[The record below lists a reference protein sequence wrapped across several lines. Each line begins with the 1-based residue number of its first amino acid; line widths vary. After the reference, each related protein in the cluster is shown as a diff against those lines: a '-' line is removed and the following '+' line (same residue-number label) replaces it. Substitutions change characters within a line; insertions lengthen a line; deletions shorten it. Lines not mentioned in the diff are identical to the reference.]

1 MNQGESIMNKK
12 QEVVPASST
21 AVALPDDML
30 AAMAADAKA
39 SAALERPAVSNI
51 SLKAGILSYNGDPV
65 KGNKLRVVILAAS
78 HLNVFYGKQYDP
90 DNISS
95 PKCFALS
102 ETGEAMA
109 PDGNVPAPCST
120 VCNTCPNAKWGSA
133 IRDGK
138 PSRGKACAETR
149 RLVMLPESSLDSAE
163 DVTGAELALV
173 RLPVTSVKVWGG
185 FVNTLA
191 ATVNLPHYAV
201 VAELTTQPDL
211 KSQFK
216 VVLTPVEQVKDAAI
230 LRAILGK
237 RAEAMRIAMMPY
249 DISPEEEVDDT
260 PEAVAANEK
269 F

>member
-1 MNQGESIMNKK
+1 MTKK
-12 QEVVPASST
+12 QEVVPASSN
-21 AVALPDDML
+21 AVALPDDVL
-30 AAMAADAKA
+30 AALAADAKA
-39 SAALERPAVSNI
+39 SAALERPAVSTI

-65 KGNKLRVVILAAS
+65 KGNKLRVVILASS

-102 ETGEAMA
+102 ETGEHMA
-109 PDGNVPAPCST
+109 PHDNVPEPCSS
-120 VCNTCPNAKWGSA
+120 TCATCANAKWGSA

-149 RLVMLPESSLDSAE
+149 RLVLLPESALESAE
-163 DVTGAELALV
+163 DVTAAELAMV

-216 VVLTPVEQVKDAAI
+216 VVLTPVEQVKDTAV
-230 LRAILGK
+230 LRAIIAK
-237 RAEAMRIAMMPY
+237 RDEARRIAMLPY
-249 DISPEEEVDDT
+249 DVSPEEEADDT